1 MFFRREKPRVYTFAE
16 QLERLRQAGFQVSE
30 TGTSTARV
38 VRNGCAADIRQQ
50 ADGQMK
56 IEDVGVLVGGELAAL
71 IELGY
76 QKIWRTPSGVQA
88 PALAHH
94 LQAMH
99 EFTEDLRETLGL
111 PSLYNESLGTVNDA
125 HLYDRLAGRDQG
137 MDKRPPRAA

>member
-16 QLERLRQAGFQVSE
+16 QLERLKQAGFQVTE
-30 TGTSTARV
+30 TGPSKARV
-38 VRNGCAADIRQQ
+38 VRDGCAADIRQEG
-50 ADGQMK
+50 DGQVK
-56 IEDVGVLVGGELAAL
+56 IEEVGVLLGGELAVL

-76 QKIWRTPSGVQA
+76 QKIWRTARGVEA

-99 EFTEDLRETLGL
+99 EFSEDLRETLGL
-111 PSLYNESLGTVNDA
+111 PSLYNESLGTVNEA

-137 MDKRPPRAA
+137 MAKHPWRAA